1 MVIAAIAPWFGLSA
15 RDLWNPDEADHACAA
30 RELLLEGRW
39 AVPTIAGETFAE
51 KPPLQVWAIILSA
64 KLRGTDVD
72 SFDARVPSAIGSV
85 LLVLATFIL
94 GKRAGGP
101 WHGALAVL
109 LAATCA
115 EGFLRAR
122 WCQVDALFAGFF
134 AWGAVFALE
143 LVTRPRALPALLLGS
158 SLGLAI
164 LSKGPIAPALL
175 VAALGA
181 DFLLERTRG
190 DHWDRRA
197 IPFLILA
204 FAVAGAIALPW
215 YWALANADRS
225 GLGRSLIHEN
235 LDRFLHSQ
243 DHNNPPWYYATGALW
258 AALAPAAWLL
268 PPALVFCWQTA
279 AGSQRR
285 RIHTRDD
292 RVVRFSLAGFAG
304 GLLLLSAA
312 SSKQGKYLLPL
323 LPFVGV
329 VVADFARHVVAYGR
343 AWQRIWLTTVL
354 SILALLL
361 VIASLFCLAASWF
374 GARADA
380 ALASL
385 VASFGGPGEVIV
397 PVAAVLWPLLFVGFG
412 SLALLAA
419 GSASRGSLRLTWLSG
434 SFCCAMLLGAGPVFA
449 ALDKVKSPR
458 PAVDFAM
465 SRIDALANSA
475 RPPRYA
481 IYFPDRQSGRD
492 EASWTG
498 FSPFVYYASPERRRP
513 LVLHGVEALG
523 QALAAPDSGPL
534 VLVMR
539 ASHYAGLPAELR
551 ARLRV
556 RFQKETGSRTL
567 VVVDSGD

>member
-1 MVIAAIAPWFGLSA
+1 M
-15 RDLWNPDEADHACAA
+15 
-30 RELLLEGRW
+30 
-39 AVPTIAGETFAE
+39 
-51 KPPLQVWAIILSA
+51 
-64 KLRGTDVD
+64 
-72 SFDARVPSAIGSV
+72 
-85 LLVLATFIL
+85 
-94 GKRAGGP
+94 
-101 WHGALAVL
+101 
-109 LAATCA
+109 
-115 EGFLRAR
+115 
-122 WCQVDALFAGFF
+122 
-134 AWGAVFALE
+134 
-143 LVTRPRALPALLLGS
+143 LGS

-164 LSKGPIAPALL
+164 LSKGPIAPTLL

-243 DHNNPPWYYATGALW
+243 DHNNPLVLRDGGALGG
-258 AALAPAAWLL
+258 ARPAAWLL

-385 VASFGGPGEVIV
+385 VASFGGPG
-397 PVAAVLWPLLFVGFG
+397 
-412 SLALLAA
+412 
-419 GSASRGSLRLTWLSG
+419 R
-434 SFCCAMLLGAGPVFA
+434 
-449 ALDKVKSPR
+449 
-458 PAVDFAM
+458 
-465 SRIDALANSA
+465 
-475 RPPRYA
+475 
-481 IYFPDRQSGRD
+481 
-492 EASWTG
+492 
-498 FSPFVYYASPERRRP
+498 
-513 LVLHGVEALG
+513 
-523 QALAAPDSGPL
+523 
-534 VLVMR
+534 
-539 ASHYAGLPAELR
+539 
-551 ARLRV
+551 
-556 RFQKETGSRTL
+556 
-567 VVVDSGD
+567 